1 MKRLLWIVAAL
12 GLLVLCIVWVVRA
25 RAASDAKPVDYTYV
39 KPALRDL
46 KQTVVINGTITPILS
61 TEIRSEVSG
70 RIARVLVQAGDV
82 VTAGQPLIELDQ
94 SSLQVQLDEARLGVT
109 GARLRAERAELEYKR
124 LQSLAERAL
133 VTEKERKEAEI
144 AFRLAQ
150 NDTSSQEA
158 RVRLLETS
166 LSKNVLTAP
175 YAGRVLSLAARP
187 GMIVTGADAG
197 REGATLLEL
206 ADLSRLRVEAAIN
219 EIDVAVLE
227 LGMPVEITFESVPEA
242 KAAGKITFI
251 APAAGKS
258 ANGGSSSGAGSGGG
272 GGGGSASR
280 DFPLQIEIEQS
291 HPRVRPG
298 MTARVHIA
306 TATATNAL
314 SVEHNLVFNDH
325 ETGDWFV
332 FVRAADAK
340 AEPVKTKV
348 ELGVRDSLHVEIKSG
363 LAENAE
369 ISRQRPPGVKFGQDK

>member
-1 MKRLLWIVAAL
+1 
-12 GLLVLCIVWVVRA
+12 
-25 RAASDAKPVDYTYV
+25 
-39 KPALRDL
+39 
-46 KQTVVINGTITPILS
+46 VVINGTITPVLS

-70 RIARVLVQAGDV
+70 RIARVLVQAGDEV
-82 VTAGQPLIELDQ
+82 KAGQSLVELDQ

-109 GARLRAERAELEYKR
+109 GARLRAERAELEFKR

-144 AFRLAQ
+144 TFRLAQ
-150 NDTSSQEA
+150 NDTASQEA

-166 LSKNVLTAP
+166 LSKSVITAP

-187 GMIVTGADAG
+187 GMIVTGADSG

-227 LGMPVEITFESVPEA
+227 LGMPVDITFESVPEA
-242 KAAGKITFI
+242 KAAGRITFI

-258 ANGGSSSGAGSGGG
+258 ANGASAGAGQG
-272 GGGGSASR
+272 GGGGSSSR

-298 MTARVHIA
+298 MTARVHIV
-306 TATATNAL
+306 TATAKDAL
-314 SVEHNLVFNDH
+314 SVEHNLVFNDN

-332 FVRAADAK
+332 FVKASDPEAD
-340 AEPVKTKV
+340 PVKTKV

-363 LAENAE
+363 LPENAE
-369 ISRQRPPGVKFGQDK
+369 VSQQRPAGVKFGQDK

>member
-1 MKRLLWIVAAL
+1 MKRLLWIAVAL
-12 GLLVLCIVWVVRA
+12 GLLTLCIAWVVNTRGGDDPSA
-25 RAASDAKPVDYTYV
+25 VTYTYAKPER
-39 KPALRDL
+39 RDL
-46 KQTVVINGTITPILS
+46 AQTVVINGTITPVLS

-70 RIARVLVQAGDV
+70 RIAKVLVEAGDQV
-82 VTAGQPLIELDQ
+82 EQNQPLIELDQ
-94 SSLQVQLDEARLGVT
+94 STLKVQLDEARLGVT
-109 GARLRAERAELEYKR
+109 AARLRTERAELEFQR
-124 LQSLAERAL
+124 LQTLAQREL

-144 AFRLAQ
+144 AYRLAQ
-150 NDTSSQEA
+150 NDTASQEA
-158 RVRLLETS
+158 RVRLLENS
-166 LSKNVLTAP
+166 LSKGVIVAP

-187 GMIVTGADAG
+187 GMIVTGADSG

-206 ADLSRLRVEAAIN
+206 ADLTRLRVEAAIN

-258 ANGGSSSGAGSGGG
+258 ASGASSNAAGQGG
-272 GGGGSASR
+272 GGGGSSSR

-298 MTARVHIA
+298 MTARVHIV
-306 TATATNAL
+306 TASVKDAL
-314 SVEHNLVFNDH
+314 SIEHNLVYSDN

-340 AEPVKTKV
+340 AAPTKTKV
-348 ELGVRDSLHVEIKSG
+348 ELGVRDDLYVEIKSG
-363 LAENAE
+363 LAEGAE
-369 ISRQRPPGVKFGQDK
+369 VARERPPGVKFGQDK